1 MAPRRKSATN
11 TISGDALAAP
21 APRAHVASWRRF
33 LAPYYV
39 LNAVALLSYAV
50 LRESFW
56 NKRMEEREGFLN
68 LPREQEIFLIAG
80 GTFAVNYR
88 KKATLDGVIS
98 LLFLYGKMAVL
109 AATYYMDRTL
119 FGWYFVCIA
128 ILFVVVGQPKYAGPS
143 NIVVLNPASFERLV
157 RRSSGDKA
165 KKENESWL
173 VYFHVDWSAHC
184 VQHDPMIAEL
194 SLSYGSESL
203 QFGKVDVNKH
213 SDLAA
218 EYNIAISSTSWQLPT
233 MILFQNGEEV
243 IRLPK
248 FKDDGTVIKT
258 ILDKAGVAAVFH
270 LEELKDGKKVSSF
283 GPKTN
288 DKAKKKKK

>member
-1 MAPRRKSATN
+1 MAPRRKSTTN
-11 TISGDALAAP
+11 TISGDALAGP

-56 NKRMEEREGFLN
+56 SKRMEEREGFLN

-80 GTFAVNYR
+80 GTFVVNYR

-143 NIVVLNPASFERLV
+143 NIAVLNPASFERLV
-157 RRSSGDKA
+157 KRGSGDKA

-173 VYFHVDWSAHC
+173 VYFYVDWSAHC

-194 SLSYGSESL
+194 SLSYGSETL

-270 LEELKDGKKVSSF
+270 LEELKDGKKVLF